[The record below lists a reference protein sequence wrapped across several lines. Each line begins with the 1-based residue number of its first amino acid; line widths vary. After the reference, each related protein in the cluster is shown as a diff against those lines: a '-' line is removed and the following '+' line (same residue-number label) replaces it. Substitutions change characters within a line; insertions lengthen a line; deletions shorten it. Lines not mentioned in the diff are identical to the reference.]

1 MRASSESQMGNGM
14 KKKAITGLTLLLVMV
29 MILSGCKFFTTTTIR
44 TVEEYRKDDF
54 VLDKYVS
61 NLNDIEK
68 CEYLD
73 VHGEK
78 RFMGI
83 KREYTGADVPRY
95 MGLIYVS
102 EAEGKRL
109 MQSYDW
115 TTDNGVLA
123 DLGKMNKKIK
133 NVENWYT
140 SEVFVNDVFRTKRPI
155 YVVDV
160 RFDGEGII
168 VFDISSYEEKTP

>member
-1 MRASSESQMGNGM
+1 
-14 KKKAITGLTLLLVMV
+14 
-29 MILSGCKFFTTTTIR
+29 
-44 TVEEYRKDDF
+44 
-54 VLDKYVS
+54 
-61 NLNDIEK
+61 
-68 CEYLD
+68 
-73 VHGEK
+73 
-78 RFMGI
+78 
-83 KREYTGADVPRY
+83 
-95 MGLIYVS
+95 
-102 EAEGKRL
+102 

-140 SEVFVNDVFRTKRPI
+140 SEDFVNDVFRTKRPI